1 LEGSRARAAYVDG
14 SLDQGNR
21 RLNTAGAPTMILCL
35 VPILVLLLAFFVL
48 PFGMMFYESLFL
60 SPLHAPEDSGAT
72 LANYLKL
79 FGDLVYLKVLLQ
91 TLALGV
97 VVTLLTLI
105 LAYPVAYVL
114 ARTQRRQLL
123 VFLVISPLVV
133 SIVIRSYGWMVLLGR
148 AGTVNTA
155 LQTVGLIDQPLA
167 LMYNW
172 FGATVALTHVL
183 LPYMILSLASVIE
196 GIPESLEDSA
206 AVLGA
211 GWWARFRHIL
221 FPLSLEGVGA
231 GVTLV
236 FMLAIGSFVS
246 VLLLGGSDTL
256 ILPLLIYQQVI
267 LINNNFAAALGTY
280 LLVIS
285 VTLLYVQAHAFR
297 VRGAR

>member
-1 LEGSRARAAYVDG
+1 
-14 SLDQGNR
+14 
-21 RLNTAGAPTMILCL
+21 MILCL

-60 SPLHAPEDSGAT
+60 SPLYAPQDSGAT

-79 FGDLVYLKVLLQ
+79 FGDLFYLKVLLQ

-97 VVTLLTLI
+97 VVTLLTLV

-148 AGTVNTA
+148 AGTVNSA
-155 LQTVGLIDQPLA
+155 LQAAGLIDQPLA

-183 LPYMILSLASVIE
+183 LPYMILTLASVIE

-211 GWWARFRHIL
+211 GWWARFRHLL

-285 VTLLYVQAHAFR
+285 VILLYVQAHAFR
-297 VRGAR
+297 VRGAG